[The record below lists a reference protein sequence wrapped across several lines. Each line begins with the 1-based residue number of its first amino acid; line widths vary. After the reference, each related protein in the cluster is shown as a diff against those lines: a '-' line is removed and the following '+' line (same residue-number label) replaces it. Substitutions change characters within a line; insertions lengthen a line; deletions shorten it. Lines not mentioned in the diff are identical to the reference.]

1 MKRKP
6 LESTVLR
13 SVGYDDEAKILE
25 VEFASEDVYR
35 YFVVPGRVYTELMV
49 SESPGR
55 YFNAKIRD
63 RYPCRQVD

>member
-6 LESTVLR
+6 VESTVLR
-13 SVGYDDEAKILE
+13 SVGYDPDRKILE
-25 VEFASEDVYR
+25 VQFASDDVYR
-35 YFVVPGRVYTELMV
+35 YYVVPGRVYTELMV

-63 RYPCRQVD
+63 RYPARQVD